1 MGFSNDH
8 LRTLATSPGARVDP
22 GFELIIAFDYYD
34 GPERG
39 LALLS
44 CGEGLRFSTLG
55 DSRSRLFRS
64 FELTPI
70 EGTWWAQA
78 RSVPEVAAAPPS
90 RPIVLPSGAGKAICE
105 LERQVFSAPATGHYV
120 GVGGAHFEWLAVSAV
135 GEEEL
140 QALRRLGGSPAGFE
154 SVHRLLKRR
163 AQTRG
168 EISA

>member
-8 LRTLATSPGARVDP
+8 LRNLAESPGGRVNP

-44 CGEGLRFSTLG
+44 CGAGVRFSTLG

-78 RSVPEVAAAPPS
+78 QLVPEVAAAPHS
-90 RPIVLPSGAGKAICE
+90 RPIVLPSSTSKALCE
-105 LERQVFSAPATGHYV
+105 LERQVFSAPAAGHYV
-120 GVGGAHFEWLAVSAV
+120 GVGGAHFEWLAVSSI
-135 GEEEL
+135 GKDEL
-140 QALRRLGGSPAGFE
+140 QALRQLGGSPAGFQ
-154 SVHRLLKRR
+154 SVHQFLKRR

-168 EISA
+168 EINV